1 MLYRR
6 GKTWH
11 YDFTVAGRR
20 QRGTTDQTSESRAR
34 KVESKLIAEAERRGP
49 SAVLR
54 RAPLLCD
61 FAPRFLEWV
70 DHARHL
76 APKSRRYYRVGWN
89 QIRSTPLMGMNLD
102 RITTEELDSLALA
115 GSPSY
120 VNQALRTLRR
130 LLGKAVEWKVIAV
143 TPAVSLMKEVG
154 RELTIDPET
163 EAKLLAVAKQPMK
176 DVLIMIQDTGMRP
189 EEVFRI
195 RIENINWN
203 QRLIFNPNGKTKAAR
218 RHVPISERMQELLMV
233 RCSDKREGLAVPFSE
248 GKGWAP
254 HHRCKAVQG
263 CSRQSRTPGIAGV
276 VLCTSY
282 LWHGGV
288 WSHRKSGDG
297 DECHGPHRCA
307 YCNAIPASGV
317 GFGSRSDRSEE
328 STSQTTSQRAEGTMR
343 TAVSD

>member
-1 MLYRR
+1 VLYGR

-20 QRGTTDQTSESRAR
+20 QRGTTRQTSESRAR
-34 KVESKLIAEAERRGP
+34 KVESKLIEEAERRGP

-115 GSPSY
+115 GSSSY
-120 VNQALRTLRR
+120 INQALRTLRR

-143 TPAVSLMKEVG
+143 APAVTLMKELG
-154 RELTIDPET
+154 REPTIDPET
-163 EAKLLAVAKQPMK
+163 EAKLLAIAKQPMK
-176 DVLIMIQDTGMRP
+176 DVLVVIQDTEMRP

-195 RIENINWN
+195 RIEHINWS
-203 QRLIFNPNGKTKAAR
+203 QRLIFNPKNQSSTSACTDQRTNAR
-218 RHVPISERMQELLMV
+218 PVNDSLFEQTG
-233 RCSDKREGLAVPFSE
+233 GLAVPFT
-248 GKGWAP
+248 
-254 HHRCKAVQG
+254 QG
-263 CSRQSRTPGIAGV
+263 
-276 VLCTSY
+276 
-282 LWHGGV
+282 
-288 WSHRKSGDG
+288 
-297 DECHGPHRCA
+297 
-307 YCNAIPASGV
+307 
-317 GFGSRSDRSEE
+317 
-328 STSQTTSQRAEGTMR
+328 
-343 TAVSD
+343 